1 MIGIKYM
8 NSNSLLTIN
17 HMTTIPPI
25 AGSDGTTTSNNN
37 NRNSTIYSSANA
49 ARRPSL
55 LRNQLLRRTTTR
67 MKKRLSKKPP
77 VIITV
82 EDDATVEVTAGPHVS
97 EDTAVVDEN
106 SDTTEMD
113 STTSRSAEEDDE
125 DEGDNDENEN
135 DSDSDCDESEGT
147 LEKSDGSEDNDRIII
162 VDVAC
167 ANSNAASLNTV
178 EDEQDAKSGTV
189 NNEGGD
195 NEEENVVNFK
205 GVVFDI
211 DEIDSVEGDEEE
223 CKMEEEPEPK
233 QPQQSI
239 QESKQPQPKQPQ
251 QLIQEPEPKQPQ
263 QLIQEPKLKQPQQLI
278 QESKLKQPQQLIQ
291 EPELKQPQQLIQES
305 KQPQPKQPQQLMQK
319 PPPTTMASSTVS
331 TTHLSIVVTGHDI
344 VVEYLDDKDGEHKES
359 SYNEGIQQESD
370 QGAAAAAEM
379 VTQAPTTNSI
389 MATLLSPLGLSPVN
403 VVTKPSSGDSTTTTT
418 SSASC
423 SHQEHQPRR
432 PKGIMK
438 RPRDSNITYHHPRRP
453 LPPPLPPPGF
463 LNKNS
468 SLSWS
473 TENAIGGRQS
483 PSISIRLK
491 KRVSFDEDLLM
502 KQYKMSQMRRQAR
515 RRDKRSVSG
524 ILYMAMPIILPYL
537 VAVLILVASSMVPLP
552 TPQTKTSTITTAT
565 PKKSRLPRS
574 PGPAR
579 ENMAGISTESKPP
592 PIIIDIASRMWE
604 ERKKSDEELIA
615 FITMHTTEIRN
626 DDATDE
632 TEVHEAE
639 LEAAKLEVI
648 IGNESDSET
657 NLVGEDD
664 TVSESNSSSSL
675 VAITMMPQTHAAVSK
690 RKNPV
695 RRAMG
700 GLFRRVFRR
709 RRKRQSEPERLAIA
723 GT

>member
-233 QPQQSI
+233 QPQQS
-239 QESKQPQPKQPQ
+239 
-251 QLIQEPEPKQPQ
+251 
-263 QLIQEPKLKQPQQLI
+263 
-278 QESKLKQPQQLIQ
+278 
-291 EPELKQPQQLIQES
+291 IQES